1 MIPGGTGIG
10 GISSR
15 ALITEPLFSS
25 IRPMHAFLGLDEAG
39 YGPNLGPLVIS
50 VTRWSLPSPAAAFD
64 FYAVLAGAV
73 SAAPVRCG
81 TRLQIADSKQ
91 VYSPAQGLSALETSA
106 LALLRQRGHIVES
119 LHGLWQALCGELP
132 ADLEPWF
139 TEDLPLP
146 LAADRGAVERLAR
159 TLADALGAAGAAVES
174 LGSDIVQT
182 ERFNTLTVRH
192 DSKGAALSHLTLGL
206 LGRHWS
212 PGWEGEALVVLDKHG
227 GRNQYGNL
235 LLSAFPDVFPHT
247 LAEARECSRYRLG
260 RHECRF
266 QTKAEAHLPVAAASI
281 LSKYAR
287 EVAMEAFN
295 RFWRRHEPGLKATK
309 GYPEDAVR
317 FRKDVTTIQKRL
329 KISDNVFW
337 RCR

>member
-1 MIPGGTGIG
+1 
-10 GISSR
+10 
-15 ALITEPLFSS
+15 
-25 IRPMHAFLGLDEAG
+25 MHAFLGLDEAG

-73 SAAPVRCG
+73 SAEPVRCG

-91 VYSPAQGLSALETSA
+91 VYSSSQGLSALETSA
-106 LALLRQRGHIVES
+106 LALLRQLGHAVES
-119 LHGLWQALCGELP
+119 LHGLWQALCGQLP
-132 ADLEPWF
+132 EDLEPWF
-139 TEDLPLP
+139 TDDLPLP
-146 LAADRGAVERLAR
+146 LSADVAAIDRLAG
-159 TLADALGAAGAAVES
+159 TLACALAAAGATVEA
-174 LGSDIVQT
+174 LASDIVQT
-182 ERFNTLTVRH
+182 ERFNTLTLRH

-206 LGRHWS
+206 LARHWS
-212 PGWEGEALVVLDKHG
+212 PEYEGEALVVLDKHG

-235 LLSAFPDVFPHT
+235 LLAAFPDVFPHC

-295 RFWRRHEPGLKATK
+295 RFWRRHNPELKTTK
-309 GYPEDAVR
+309 GYPEDAAR
-317 FRKDVTTIQKRL
+317 FRKDVQTIQKRL